1 MPARRR
7 CHSVVPPATEN
18 LISTTLFLRVRPLDT
33 QGLGG
38 HGVAPPPAEGENGG
52 AASGATS
59 KTSSAALPRLEGW
72 DDSSVS
78 IKDSARKVHTFTYPT
93 RVLVPDTSQQQA
105 YEAMLPSLV
114 DMWLK
119 GCSNLMVLAY
129 GQTGTG
135 KTHTMFGPKES
146 LSSTPLA
153 GVHPD
158 WGLLPRT
165 VHACLTFIEEN
176 QGRLNCV
183 VTASALEF
191 FMGCGFDLL
200 NDHQMI
206 EVNPDGMA
214 QGHTMRE
221 LSSMADFAVFLEDV
235 ETNRTTAAT
244 KMNATSSRSHCCMVL
259 TLFQLDLA
267 SREYVVTRFNLI
279 DLAGSERA
287 AKTGGEVPAGADLY
301 KYMMMAWTGQVDKIP
316 VGAQGALINM
326 ELGALTMEIMTARE
340 RYERGMKYNPPKS
353 CSSAFQRYTG
363 AIMMGQTLLTTI
375 VCLSPAPQNG
385 LENLYSLRW
394 GEGMARLR
402 APNVTEKPVDVDKA
416 YAAAVKAAE
425 RAAKELDGA
434 PQNRFWLGRKTKAD
448 HSALLVRIM
457 GGLMNG

>member
-1 MPARRR
+1 MSAQPRRP
-7 CHSVVPPATEN
+7 SVAPGASER
-18 LISTTLFLRVRPLDT
+18 LISTTLFLRIRPLDT

-38 HGVAPPPAEGENGG
+38 HGADPRPAEVDGTTSKATSRSPAPP
-52 AASGATS
+52 
-59 KTSSAALPRLEGW
+59 RIEGW

-78 IKDSARKVHTFTYPT
+78 IKDSARKVHKFNYPT
-93 RVLVPDTSQQQA
+93 RVLVPDTSQEQA

-114 DMWLK
+114 DAWLND
-119 GCSNLMVLAY
+119 CNNLMVLAY

-135 KTHTMFGPKES
+135 KTHTMFGPKYS
-146 LSSTPLA
+146 LFGSQVQEE
-153 GVHPD
+153 VHPD

-165 VHACLTFIEEN
+165 VHACLTHIDKN
-176 QGRLNCV
+176 KHRLNCV

-191 FMGCGFDLL
+191 YMGNGHDLL

-206 EVNPDGMA
+206 EVNPDGLA

-221 LSSMADFAVFLEDV
+221 LSSMADFALFLDDV
-235 ETNRTTAAT
+235 ERNRTTAAT
-244 KMNATSSRSHCCMVL
+244 RMNTSSSRSHCCMVL
-259 TLFQLDLA
+259 TLFQLEKA
-267 SREYVVTRFNLI
+267 RREYVVTRFNLI

-287 AKTGGEVPAGADLY
+287 AKVGAEVPAGADLY
-301 KYMMMAWTGQVDKIP
+301 KYMMMAWTGQGDKIP

-326 ELGALTMEIMTARE
+326 ELGALTQEIMTARE
-340 RYERGMKYNPPKS
+340 RYEKGMKYNPPKS

-363 AIMMGQTLLTTI
+363 AIMMGETLLTTI
-375 VCLSPAPQNG
+375 VCLSPAEQNG
-385 LENLYSLRW
+385 MENLYSLRW

-425 RAAKELDGA
+425 KAAKELEGA

-448 HSALLVRIM
+448 HSALIVRIM
-457 GGLMNG
+457 GGLMER